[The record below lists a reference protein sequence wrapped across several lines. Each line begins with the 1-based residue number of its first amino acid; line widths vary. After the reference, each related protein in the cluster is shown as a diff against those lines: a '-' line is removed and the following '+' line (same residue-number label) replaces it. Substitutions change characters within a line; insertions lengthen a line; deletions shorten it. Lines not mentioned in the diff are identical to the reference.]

1 MASRARTAERRKER
15 EEQKKRQRQLTF
27 LIGAGVVVAVFVV
40 LLVLLNQPA
49 EAPIPDYSAARYEGI
64 PQSTTDQGFPVLGK
78 ADAPVEVIEYSSFD
92 CPHCR
97 DFHEQALPSLIDR
110 VRAGEIK
117 ITYVPVYGTGGIQ
130 NGQGAARAAICVGE
144 QGEFWEFHDAL
155 FTWQGDYAN
164 TAFSQNRIY
173 TGLTNLGIDR
183 AQWDACMGSDR
194 PNTITEAARSS
205 MTLQNL
211 PGTPAVL
218 VNGTLVANLAI
229 ETINQAINEAL
240 ATSGIIPVP
249 IGAESTAEPVAPV
262 VEATAEMTAEPV
274 MEATAEMTTDAV
286 TEADATAEPEPVT
299 EATAEA
305 TASS

>member
-27 LIGAGVVVAVFVV
+27 LIGAGVAAAVFVV

-49 EAPIPDYSAARYEGI
+49 EAPIPEYSAARYEGI

-78 ADAPVEVIEYSSFD
+78 VDAPVEVIEYSSFD

-97 DFHEQALPSLIDR
+97 DFHEQALPQLIER

-117 ITYVPVYGTGGIQ
+117 MTYVPVYGTGGIQ
-130 NGQGAARAAICVGE
+130 NGQGAARAAICAGE
-144 QGEFWEFHDAL
+144 QGKFWEFHDAL

-164 TAFSQNRIY
+164 TAFSQNRLF
-173 TGLTNLGIDR
+173 TGINNLGIDR
-183 AQWDACMGSDR
+183 GQWDACMASEL
-194 PNTITEAARSS
+194 PTTVTEAARSS

-218 VNGTLVANLAI
+218 VNGTLVANLVI
-229 ETINQAINEAL
+229 ETINQAINDAL
-240 ATSGIIPVP
+240 ATSGVVPVP
-249 IGAESTAEPVAPV
+249 IGAESTAEPSAPAGEATTEPAI
-262 VEATAEMTAEPV
+262 EATAEMTSEAV
-274 MEATAEMTTDAV
+274 ME
-286 TEADATAEPEPVT
+286 TEATAEPEAVM

-305 TASS
+305 TAAP